1 MTEKLQYKV
10 DFGLA
15 LGIIVF
21 CWLTVKAS
29 LQIEDG
35 PLISIYG
42 YPYYWLWWD
51 PAQFKILVINPLSL
65 FANFTLY
72 IGTIGVAGSFLAFWG
87 RYITFMIILRFGLW
101 ILAVVSMIHFL
112 SFFYHAGVTIEWALP
127 AGNIFGETW
136 YILKSIPF

>member
-1 MTEKLQYKV
+1 MAEKLKYKV

-15 LGIIVF
+15 LGIIAF

-51 PAQFKILVINPLSL
+51 PANFKNLVINPLSL
-65 FANFTLY
+65 FANFMLY
-72 IGTIGVAGSFLAFWG
+72 IGTVGVTGSFLTLWG
-87 RYITFMIILRFGLW
+87 RYMTFMIVLRFALW
-101 ILAVVSMIHFL
+101 ILAVISMIHFFGL
-112 SFFYHAGVTIEWALP
+112 FYQAGVSIEWAMP
-127 AGNIFGETW
+127 TGNIFGEAW
-136 YILKSIPF
+136 YMMKSIPF

>member
-15 LGIIVF
+15 LGIIAF

-51 PAQFKILVINPLSL
+51 SSQFKSLVINPLSL
-65 FANFTLY
+65 FANFMLY
-72 IGTIGVAGSFLAFWG
+72 IGTIGVSGSFLAFWG
-87 RYITFMIILRFGLW
+87 RYMSFMIILRFGLW
-101 ILAVVSMIHFL
+101 ILAVISMIHFL
-112 SFFYHAGVTIEWALP
+112 GFFYQAGISIEWVLP
-127 AGNIFGETW
+127 TGKIFGETW
-136 YILKSIPF
+136 YIFRSIPF